1 MTSSHCLVRLCLNCC
16 LNGEQSSI
24 DVSVPLPLSSNTWQD
39 NRGLGRELER
49 AVPNP
54 EEFILEQYLPC
65 HSARPPGISHWPAIW
80 PQPYRQWLRGETVVS
95 CVNGGYCCCLYLTR
109 NKKLY
114 SGFYNIVHVMGLDVS
129 VLVVLWFIC
138 VWFAERSCYAKVC
151 IWYTFTGP
159 NPDGT
164 AHLWPLAF
172 WVVVLWSNEEKLLVS
187 SFNSQLVK
195 SSSAR
200 VSVFFF
206 TNYVFVLHRNWR
218 RPQPM
223 QQKRNADVCRPRTSC
238 RISTGWKW
246 RKKKWYLF
254 SVYTWLVTVWLAF
267 YWLSTHS
274 SMALMSCT

>member
-1 MTSSHCLVRLCLNCC
+1 
-16 LNGEQSSI
+16 
-24 DVSVPLPLSSNTWQD
+24 
-39 NRGLGRELER
+39 
-49 AVPNP
+49 
-54 EEFILEQYLPC
+54 
-65 HSARPPGISHWPAIW
+65 
-80 PQPYRQWLRGETVVS
+80 
-95 CVNGGYCCCLYLTR
+95 
-109 NKKLY
+109 
-114 SGFYNIVHVMGLDVS
+114 MGLDVS

-206 TNYVFVLHRNWR
+206 YKLCLCVAQKLEEAAANATEEERRRLQTQNELQDLYRVEMEKEKMVLVFCV
-218 RPQPM
+218 
-223 QQKRNADVCRPRTSC
+223 
-238 RISTGWKW
+238 
-246 RKKKWYLF
+246 YLIGDC
-254 SVYTWLVTVWLAF
+254 LASF
-267 YWLSTHS
+267 LLT
-274 SMALMSCT
+274 

>member
-109 NKKLY
+109 NKKFY

-206 TNYVFVLHRNWR
+206 YKLCLCVAQKLEEAAANATEEERRRLQTQNELQDLYRVEMEKEKMVLVFCV
-218 RPQPM
+218 
-223 QQKRNADVCRPRTSC
+223 
-238 RISTGWKW
+238 
-246 RKKKWYLF
+246 YLIGDC
-254 SVYTWLVTVWLAF
+254 LASF
-267 YWLSTHS
+267 LLT
-274 SMALMSCT
+274 